1 MNHYDFSDIS
11 AHVAD
16 PTRLAA
22 LRAVALLDTPAEE
35 AFDRLTRLAT
45 QFVDAPVSL
54 VTLVDADRQ
63 FFKSCIGLPEPWQ
76 SRRETP
82 LSHSFCQYNRIAK
95 QPLLIEDAR
104 LHPFFKDNPAIRD
117 LHVIAY
123 LGIPLAT
130 ADGYILGSFCV
141 IDAKPRQWTAAQVS
155 AIEDLAASVMTEIHL
170 RSEIRTRTLAE
181 NRIHEKH
188 EALCRA
194 HRDLKRE
201 SEERLRTVEQLR
213 QMDQMLIQ
221 QGRLAAMGEMISNIA
236 HQWRQPLNVLAL
248 LAQDLPMTFRLGEL
262 DEGYLDDK
270 VRRMMEAITQMSRTI
285 DNFRNFFSPGQ
296 EKVRFR
302 VLEAVQKTVSLV
314 DSSLREVSIN
324 IAVSSL
330 ADPMIEG
337 YPGDYSQVLLNIL
350 INAKD
355 AFVARKVEHP
365 TIRIEVG
372 EEDGRS
378 LVTLVDN
385 AGGIPAEVVDKIFD
399 PYFTTRGPQAT
410 GIGLY
415 MAKMIIERNMAG
427 SLTADNF
434 DRGARFRVLV

>member
-1 MNHYDFSDIS
+1 MTDYNFSDIS
-11 AHVAD
+11 THVAD

-63 FFKSCIGLPEPWQ
+63 FFKSCLGLPEPWQ

-104 LHPFFKDNPAIRD
+104 LHPFFKDNPAIKD

-130 ADGYILGSFCV
+130 VDGYILGSFCV
-141 IDAKPRQWTAAQVS
+141 IDCKPRKWTQAQV
-155 AIEDLAASVMTEIHL
+155 AMIEDLAASVMTEIQL
-170 RSEIRTRTLAE
+170 RSEIRTRTVAE
-181 NRIHEKH
+181 KRMQEKH
-188 EALCRA
+188 EELCRA

-201 SEERLRTVEQLR
+201 TEERLSTAEQLR

-248 LAQDLPMTFRLGEL
+248 LAQDLPMTYRLGEL

-296 EKVRFR
+296 EKIRFR
-302 VLEAVQKTVSLV
+302 VLDTVQKTVSLV
-314 DSSLREVSIN
+314 DTSLRELNID
-324 IAVSSL
+324 IAVSAL
-330 ADPMIEG
+330 ADPMIDG
-337 YPGDYSQVLLNIL
+337 YPSDYSQVLLNIL
-350 INAKD
+350 INARD
-355 AFVARKVEHP
+355 VFVARKIEGP
-365 TIRIEVG
+365 TIRIEVR

-378 LVTLVDN
+378 VVTLLDN
-385 AGGIPAEVVDKIFD
+385 AGGIPTEIADKIFD
-399 PYFTTRGPQAT
+399 PYFTTKGPQAT

-415 MAKMIIERNMAG
+415 MAKMIIERNMGG
-427 SLTADNF
+427 SLTAANVDG
-434 DRGARFRVLV
+434 GARFRVQV